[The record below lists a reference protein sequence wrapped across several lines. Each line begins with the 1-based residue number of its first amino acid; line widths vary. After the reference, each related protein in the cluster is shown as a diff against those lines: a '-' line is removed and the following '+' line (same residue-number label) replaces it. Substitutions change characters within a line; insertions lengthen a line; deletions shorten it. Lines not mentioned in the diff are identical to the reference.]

1 MRYGCRA
8 AFGLFG
14 LALVLTARAQDD
26 ESFRA
31 ARLRMVEVD
40 IAREGI
46 TNKAVLDAMREVPR
60 HRLVDPSLQG
70 KAYFDQSMP
79 IGHKQTISPPF
90 IVAYMTQSID
100 PQPTDRVLEIGTG
113 SGYQAAILSRIVKEV
128 YTIEIVEPLGKQAAE
143 RLKELGYSNVHV
155 RVGDGYKGWPEAA
168 PFDKILVTCS
178 PEDVPKPLV
187 EQLREGGKMII
198 PLGQRHQQIFYLF
211 EKRQGKLVKTKLI
224 PTLFVPMTGQSEEQR
239 KVKPD
244 PRHPRLLNG
253 GFEFDS
259 DGLPENWFYLR
270 QAKVVR
276 DGGAPEG
283 KAHLSFSNSD
293 PGRIAQALQG
303 IAVDG
308 EHVRSLQVS
317 LMVKLENAKPGPL
330 AHEQPAFLIFFYD
343 AERQPL
349 GEHFLGPWKGSFKWR
364 RVTGELPVPEKTQ
377 EAIVRVG
384 LNGATGRMGVDDIQ
398 LMPRPRQ

>member
-1 MRYGCRA
+1 MSYGSRVA
-8 AFGLFG
+8 LGLFG
-14 LALVLTARAQDD
+14 LALVLAARAQDD
-26 ESFRA
+26 DSFRA

-40 IAREGI
+40 IAREGV
-46 TNKAVLDAMREVPR
+46 TNPAVLNAMREVPR
-60 HRLVDPSLQG
+60 HRFVEPFSQG
-70 KAYFDQSMP
+70 KAYFDQSLP

-113 SGYQAAILSRIVKEV
+113 SGYQAAILSKIVKEV

-143 RLKELGYSNVHV
+143 RLKELGYANVHA

-178 PEDVPKPLV
+178 PEDVPRPLV
-187 EQLREGGKMII
+187 EQLRDGGKMII
-198 PLGQRHQQIFYLF
+198 PLGERHQQIFYLF

-244 PRHPRLLNG
+244 PRRPRVLNG
-253 GFEFDS
+253 GFEFTV

-270 QAKVVR
+270 QATLVR
-276 DGGAPEG
+276 EGAPEG
-283 KAHLSFSNSD
+283 KAYLSFSNSD

-308 EHVRSLQVS
+308 EQVQSLKVS
-317 LMVKLENAKPGPL
+317 LMVKLENGRPGQL
-330 AHEQPAFLIFFYD
+330 AHEQPAFIIHFYD

-349 GEHFLGPWKGSFKWR
+349 GERFLGPWKGSFKWR
-364 RVTGELPVPEKTQ
+364 RFAGELPVPEKTQ
-377 EAIVRVG
+377 EAILRVG

-398 LMPRPRQ
+398 LTPRAR

>member
-1 MRYGCRA
+1 MAYRHRA
-8 AFGLFG
+8 ALGLLG

-26 ESFRA
+26 DSFRA

-46 TNKAVLDAMREVPR
+46 SNKAVLDAMREVPR
-60 HRLVDPSLQG
+60 HRLVDPSLYG
-70 KAYFDQSMP
+70 KAYFDQSLP

-100 PQPTDRVLEIGTG
+100 PRPGDRVLEIGTG

-143 RLKELGYSNVHV
+143 RLKELGYTNVHA
-155 RVGDGYKGWPEAA
+155 RIGDGYKGWPEAA

-178 PEDVPKPLV
+178 PEDVPRPLV
-187 EQLREGGKMII
+187 EQLRDGGKMII
-198 PLGQRHQQIFYLF
+198 PLGQRHQQLFYLF
-211 EKRQGKLVKTKLI
+211 EKRDGKLVKTKLI

-244 PRHPRLLNG
+244 PRHPRVLNG
-253 GFEFDS
+253 GFEFES
-259 DGLPENWFYLR
+259 DGSPENWFYLR

-276 DGGAPEG
+276 EGAPEG
-283 KAHLSFSNSD
+283 KAYLSFSNSD

-303 IAVDG
+303 IALDG
-308 EHVRSLQVS
+308 EQVRSLQVS
-317 LMVKLENAKPGPL
+317 LLVKLENARPGPVV
-330 AHEQPAFLIFFYD
+330 HEQPALVIHFYD

-349 GEHFLGPWKGSFKWR
+349 GERFLGPWKGSFGWR
-364 RVTGELPVPEKTQ
+364 RFAGELPVPEKTQ
-377 EAIVRVG
+377 EAILRVG
-384 LNGATGRMGVDDIQ
+384 LNGATGRMGVDD
-398 LMPRPRQ
+398 LRLTPRPRQ